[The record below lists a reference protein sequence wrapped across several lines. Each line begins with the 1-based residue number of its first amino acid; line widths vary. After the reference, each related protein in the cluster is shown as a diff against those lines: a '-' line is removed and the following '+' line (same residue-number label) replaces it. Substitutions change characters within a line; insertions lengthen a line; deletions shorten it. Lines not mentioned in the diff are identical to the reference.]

1 MLFTRALAL
10 LLLGLAALTSAFFT
24 DKRKRF
30 FTEKKRFLT
39 GFGPSDG
46 HLKFLLFARRGVVGE
61 RSSPPSFP
69 PPEVTVPLLAHTVDT
84 VPDLPQQQQPA
95 MEPDENPYQAQ
106 FDQWDRFYRTVVLPQ
121 IHTLETVAGDID
133 RNEIAWSHY
142 LAQLYDLDVDVPLT
156 DREEYSEDFCTTDEE
171 GSSSIIDR
179 LGRRPSYRHTTEIRS
194 RSLSETSS
202 TFTAPVESSRSELHV
217 NNQMHNK
224 YALSP
229 ESSAYAR
236 ELAGIFDDEKFA
248 NVDEPE
254 NLRITGLRD
263 FCKSSIEDLRA
274 LPDPFPNKII
284 RFSRWSARPPIL
296 PLPSRASNPRRL
308 PYPSSFTEDTVPDR
322 TQQQPTME
330 PDENRQRCRT
340 IPDEVQLRLI
350 RKAGPRIQRHGVP
363 MLSYAGHLLL
373 SLALHVAGVT
383 AGLTIWYLF
392 PRNPL
397 RTVVQKPRAR
407 DVIVPMSCALEASA
421 TVSPSSQISD
431 KQSLLVEDRRKFA

>member
-46 HLKFLLFARRGVVGE
+46 HLKFRRGAMDGSLDSGEGGPADFSYLMRKTWIVRCSVKLLFSFSFSPLLPPQFLLFARRGVVGE

-133 RNEIAWSHY
+133 RNETIMNAPHRTPTVPSPFQIAWSHY

-274 LPDPFPNKII
+274 LPDPFPNKLQMMYI
-284 RFSRWSARPPIL
+284 F
-296 PLPSRASNPRRL
+296 
-308 PYPSSFTEDTVPDR
+308 D
-322 TQQQPTME
+322 
-330 PDENRQRCRT
+330 
-340 IPDEVQLRLI
+340 
-350 RKAGPRIQRHGVP
+350 
-363 MLSYAGHLLL
+363 
-373 SLALHVAGVT
+373 
-383 AGLTIWYLF
+383 
-392 PRNPL
+392 
-397 RTVVQKPRAR
+397 
-407 DVIVPMSCALEASA
+407 
-421 TVSPSSQISD
+421 
-431 KQSLLVEDRRKFA
+431 